1 MGKIVS
7 EKNVT
12 SNKSESQFFDVHC
25 MPLTAI
31 LLALNMTNIDLFSLD
46 IEGHEME
53 VLRTLDFDQIKIKVS
68 EMCLN
73 GLEQKIKC

>member
-12 SNKSESQFFDVHC
+12 SNKSEPKFFDVHC

-31 LLALNMTNIDLFSLD
+31 LLALNMTTIDLFSLD

-73 GLEQKIKC
+73 GLEHKIKC